1 MSAGPQGST
10 PPPRSSPVALPRR
23 IVLTGF
29 MGAGK
34 STVGRILAARLRW
47 PFLDIDSLIT
57 AEHGRTVAQIFADHG
72 EEHFRRLEAEAIAR
86 VLDPLHQ
93 EPPLAYEQAV
103 VALGGGAIETDAVR
117 ELLFP
122 NPTSA
127 PATVTIFLS
136 APLPE
141 LLSRCHV
148 GIGGTAGNTSEPG
161 EEAPLRPLLTAPESP
176 EDRLARRLPHYRR
189 AHLTVETAGIPAVQV
204 VDRILDWLSGDWLP
218 GSSRSV
224 RPSTPAAG

>member
-10 PPPRSSPVALPRR
+10 PSPRSSPVTLPRR

-34 STVGRILAARLRW
+34 STVGRILASRLRW

-86 VLDPLHQ
+86 VLDPLQ
-93 EPPLAYEQAV
+93 QDPPNNYEQAV

-117 ELLFP
+117 ELLFSQP
-122 NPTSA
+122 LSV

-141 LLSRCHV
+141 LLARCH
-148 GIGGTAGNTSEPG
+148 IGDSAAGTPLEPD
-161 EEAPLRPLLTAPESP
+161 EETPVRPLLTAAEPL

-189 AHLTVETAGIPAVQV
+189 AHLTVDTAGIPAVEV
-204 VDRILDWLSGDWLP
+204 VDRILYWLSGN
-218 GSSRSV
+218 S
-224 RPSTPAAG
+224 PSGASL

>member
-1 MSAGPQGST
+1 
-10 PPPRSSPVALPRR
+10 
-23 IVLTGF
+23 

-34 STVGRILAARLRW
+34 STVGRILASRLRW

-86 VLDPLHQ
+86 ILDPLQ
-93 EPPLAYEQAV
+93 QDPPHAYEQAV

-117 ELLFP
+117 ELLFSQP
-122 NPTSA
+122 SSV

-136 APLPE
+136 APLSE
-141 LLSRCHV
+141 LLARCHV
-148 GIGGTAGNTSEPG
+148 ESGETGSTGSEPG
-161 EEAPLRPLLTAPESP
+161 EDTPVRPLLTAAEPP

-189 AHLTVETAGIPAVQV
+189 AHLTVDTAGISAVQV
-204 VDRILDWLSGDWLP
+204 VDRILQWLSGNSL
-218 GSSRSV
+218 SAAS
-224 RPSTPAAG
+224 PSASPPTPAAG